1 MNRLYPSIGWKL
13 FSYNKPICL
22 LLAACLIQLTSF
34 SQTVPELIFKS
45 AVLKTGPG
53 AKSAGSDGAV
63 YIFKNVTINV
73 DALVTI
79 NGRSNSLV
87 SLSSIDLI
95 GPNENPSTGTG
106 YDNAWQPRVAYNGG
120 SAPANQSWWMEFQI
134 TFVKHDDNTTPISV
148 SEFNV
153 TGLDVDGDGVN
164 LHEFLSFYSLQT
176 YTLEQNTMMA
186 AYSSTGC
193 LYNLASAGK
202 EFNGP
207 CKNYP
212 NITPTATDVMV
223 TNHYASTNSFVV
235 RVGAKTGSTA
245 SNSADRMNSLWFK
258 SFQFQAPVVSSLPFS
273 LGDFTAQ
280 LGNNKN
286 VVLNWET
293 TMETGTSH
301 FTIQRSTDGQYYDDA
316 GIVFADGESKGRK
329 DYSFND
335 QVANSDKRILYY
347 RLKMIDLDSKYRYSE
362 VVVVRLGESVE
373 LNLAIYPNPTSSDLR
388 ITIPTAWQ
396 NQTVA
401 YNIYNTN
408 GVLIK
413 QKISSN
419 AGQTETLHVADLPTG
434 MYIVKT
440 ENGHQTAVQKFMKSN

>member
-1 MNRLYPSIGWKL
+1 MNRMYPYFEWKP
-13 FSYNKPICL
+13 FSHSRYFVL
-22 LLAACLIQLTSF
+22 LLTCILIQYSSF
-34 SQTVPELIFKS
+34 SQTASELVFKNAS
-45 AVLKTGPG
+45 LASGPG
-53 AKSAGSDGAV
+53 AKPGGSDGAV
-63 YIFKNVTINV
+63 YLFKNVTDNV
-73 DALVTI
+73 DALITI

-87 SLSSIDLI
+87 TLSTIDMT
-95 GPNENPSTGTG
+95 GPTENPETGTG

-120 SAPANQSWWMEFQI
+120 SAPANETWWMEFQI
-134 TFVKHDDNTTPISV
+134 TFVKHDDNSTPVSV

-153 TGLDVDGDGVN
+153 TGLDIDGDGVG

-176 YTLEQNTMMA
+176 FTLEQNTMMSA
-186 AYSSTGC
+186 NSSTGC
-193 LYNLASAGK
+193 LSNLSSAGK

-223 TNHYASTNSFVV
+223 TNHYTSANNFVV
-235 RVGAKTGSTA
+235 RVGAKTGITSSLA
-245 SNSADRMNSLWFK
+245 ADRMNSLWFR
-258 SFQFQAPVVSSLPFS
+258 SFQFQAPIVSSLPFS
-273 LGDFTAQ
+273 LSYFTAQ
-280 LGNNKN
+280 LKDNKS
-286 VVLNWET
+286 VVLGWET

-301 FTIQRSTDGQYYDDA
+301 FNIQRSTDGQFYDDA
-316 GIVFADGESKGRK
+316 GIVLADGESKARK
-329 DYSFND
+329 DYTFND
-335 QVANSDKRILYY
+335 QVANLDKRILYY
-347 RLKMIDLDSKYRYSE
+347 RLKMVDLDAKYRYSE
-362 VVVVRLGESVE
+362 VVVVRLGESLE
-373 LNLAIYPNPTSSDLR
+373 FNLALYPNPAINELR
-388 ITIPTAWQ
+388 VTIPTTWQ
-396 NQTVA
+396 NKTVS